1 MTEQQQKQHEI
12 DLGGL
17 DYYLQQIAKQ
27 NVGSL
32 EVISEFGKRPMDYE
46 QTLAFM
52 RADCGYSKEF
62 IDRVRNVELNS
73 LRTPGIV
80 SVFLDKPADKLSQL
94 AQWLEESDNIY
105 TGLALPFSEVRNAE
119 HQMIKQ
125 FLSKA
130 KSLM

>member
-94 AQWLEESDNIY
+94 VEWIEENQDDLIDSAGEHSTHVPIDRI
-105 TGLALPFSEVRNAE
+105 LA
-119 HQMIKQ
+119 
-125 FLSKA
+125 KA
-130 KSLM
+130 KLLQGG